1 MSPGG
6 GALFSLAASV
16 LPHSRA
22 HSPLMNDTP
31 SITKFAAFV
40 QLKDF
45 AAPPR
50 SYVRRLGDYYQ
61 CDLATLSKDRI
72 RAYYLELRQFNI
84 QDLTLNIQHRTW
96 EGAGAECEDESGDKS
111 PAVQTLRE
119 VRWR

>member
-1 MSPGG
+1 
-6 GALFSLAASV
+6 
-16 LPHSRA
+16 
-22 HSPLMNDTP
+22 MNDTP

-84 QDLTLNIQHRTW
+84 QDLALNIQHPTR
-96 EGAGAECEDESGDKS
+96 EGAGVECEDGSGDKS
-111 PAVQTLRE
+111 PAV
-119 VRWR
+119 